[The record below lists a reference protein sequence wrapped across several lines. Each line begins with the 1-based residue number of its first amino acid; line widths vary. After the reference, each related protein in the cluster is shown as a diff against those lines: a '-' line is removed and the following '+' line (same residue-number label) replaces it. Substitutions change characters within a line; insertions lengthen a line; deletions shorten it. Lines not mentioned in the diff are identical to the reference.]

1 MITEEFLRIF
11 ECIHTFSA
19 MGALQARVEISALQY
34 ALEDYTTD
42 KSRLVWRALKYI
54 IVVILTN
61 VNNRLFSVFQNLD
74 SLVVGVF

>member
-1 MITEEFLRIF
+1 
-11 ECIHTFSA
+11 